1 MPTPPNPTP
10 DFTTLAAH
18 ALMCCQQWRAW
29 AKRQPANHPHI
40 KHAYE
45 LAQLLERHRHRRLS
59 ETGRAASDLSFGAHA
74 STRSDRALE

>member
-10 DFTTLAAH
+10 DFTTLAAR

-45 LAQLLERHRHRRLS
+45 LAQLFERQAGVLNRMHKTRVEWHPIRRDDFKGF
-59 ETGRAASDLSFGAHA
+59 TK
-74 STRSDRALE
+74 